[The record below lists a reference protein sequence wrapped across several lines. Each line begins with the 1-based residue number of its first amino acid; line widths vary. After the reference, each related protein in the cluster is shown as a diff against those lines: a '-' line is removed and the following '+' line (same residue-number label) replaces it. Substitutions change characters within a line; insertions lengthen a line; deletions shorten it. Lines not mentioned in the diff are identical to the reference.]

1 MGAAAKIKK
10 LAAKKERLAVRRCA
24 DITMVEQSQYRC
36 RVLLSLVAVL
46 LAMGIIF
53 FFSSQTA
60 EASGNTSGRLVR
72 AVLNVI
78 APDFDLLPKAKQDTL
93 HFTVTVA
100 IRKLAHFA
108 EFALLG
114 FTLMQLICTIQ
125 RRRKIKAGWLF
136 AWGIGTFYA
145 MTDEL
150 HQIFVE
156 GRGPGL
162 WDIVIDSAG
171 VLAGAAVL
179 LLLQYFIRRR
189 EQSK

>member
-10 LAAKKERLAVRRCA
+10 LAAKKREAGGRGCVG
-24 DITMVEQSQYRC
+24 ITMVKQWQYRC

-114 FTLMQLICTIQ
+114 FTLMQFICTIQ

-179 LLLQYFIRRR
+179 LLLQYFIERRK
-189 EQSK
+189 QSR

>member
-10 LAAKKERLAVRRCA
+10 LAAKKREAGGRGCVG
-24 DITMVEQSQYRC
+24 ITMVEQSQYRC

-78 APDFDLLPKAKQDTL
+78 APDFDLLPPAEQATL
-93 HFTVTVA
+93 YFTVTVA
-100 IRKLAHFA
+100 IRKLAHFT

-114 FTLMQLICTIQ
+114 LALMQFICMIQ

-150 HQIFVE
+150 HQMFVE

-162 WDIVIDSAG
+162 WDVVIDSAG

>member
-1 MGAAAKIKK
+1 
-10 LAAKKERLAVRRCA
+10 
-24 DITMVEQSQYRC
+24 MVKQWQYR
-36 RVLLSLVAVL
+36 RQVLLALTAVL
-46 LAMGIIF
+46 LIMGVIF

-72 AVLNVI
+72 VVLHMI
-78 APDFDLLPKAKQDTL
+78 APDFDLLPQTERATL
-93 HFTVTVA
+93 HTTVTVA
-100 IRKLAHFA
+100 VRKLAHFV

-114 FTLMQLICTIQ
+114 FALMQFFDTIQ
-125 RRRKIKAGWLF
+125 RRRKIKAGWLL

-162 WDIVIDSAG
+162 WDVAIDSAG

-179 LLLQYFIRRR
+179 LLLRYLVKRR

>member
-1 MGAAAKIKK
+1 M
-10 LAAKKERLAVRRCA
+10 
-24 DITMVEQSQYRC
+24 MVKQTQYRC
-36 RVLLSLVAVL
+36 QVLLALAAVL
-46 LAMGIIF
+46 LAMGVIF

-60 EASGNTSGRLVR
+60 EDSGNTSGRLVR

-78 APDFDLLPKAKQDTL
+78 APDFDLLPQAEQDTL

-114 FTLMQLICTIQ
+114 LALMQFICTIQ
-125 RRRKIKAGWLF
+125 RRRKIKAGWFF
-136 AWGIGTFYA
+136 AWGIGTLYA
-145 MTDEL
+145 ITDEL
-150 HQIFVE
+150 HQVFVE

-162 WDIVIDSAG
+162 WDLVIDSAG

-179 LLLQYFIRRR
+179 LLLRCFIGRR

>member
-150 HQIFVE
+150 HQMFVE

-162 WDIVIDSAG
+162 WDVVIDSAG